1 MPQPFSRTL
10 RSLEADSRTTTLV
23 WISTALILLLIWTA
37 WFFFARITRYED
49 SNLLTAVSRS
59 AIEAEF
65 PAEAMHTIRPGQ
77 HAFITL
83 APQDATD
90 MADVE
95 TETLEAIV
103 AKIPSRHGDR
113 PGIVRLYLT
122 DIPSMAL
129 ARGQTLEGKAAV
141 AIGTVSPFKLVMQAS
156 GLFTESAK
164 IRLSPRQSARQ
175 SVR

>member
-23 WISTALILLLIWTA
+23 WIILALSLLLVWSG

-49 SNLLTAVSRS
+49 SNILTAADRS
-59 AIEAEF
+59 SIEAEF

-83 APQDATD
+83 APQDAPD
-90 MADVE
+90 MADAEADTVE
-95 TETLEAIV
+95 AVV

-113 PGIVRLYLT
+113 PGIVRLFLT
-122 DIPSMAL
+122 DVPAIPLS
-129 ARGQTLEGKAAV
+129 RGQHLDGKVAV
-141 AIGTVSPFKLVMQAS
+141 ATGTLSPFKLVMQAS

-164 IRLSPRQSARQ
+164 IRLSPRQSAQQRA
-175 SVR
+175 R